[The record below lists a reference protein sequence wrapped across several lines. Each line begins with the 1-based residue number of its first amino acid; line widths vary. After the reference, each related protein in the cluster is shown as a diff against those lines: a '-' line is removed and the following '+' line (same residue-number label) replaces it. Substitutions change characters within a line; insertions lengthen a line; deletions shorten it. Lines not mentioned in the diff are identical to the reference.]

1 MRERAGRALVAA
13 VVAGLI
19 VGALT
24 QLGQRLLP
32 DAVQPVA
39 NSISPW
45 LSLSFAVG
53 AVSRGPRLAAL
64 GGWLSLVFA
73 LVGYYV
79 LVEVQFGYGASTSS
93 LVLWGAASLLGG
105 LVFGPAGWLWRN
117 GSSVQRA
124 IAAGLLAAAFVAEA
138 AYLFVVLQPE
148 AKPASALFLVIG
160 LALPM
165 FLGRSWS
172 QRRLAYLAVVPSL
185 GLAVLGYVCLLAFGS
200 IAAGI

>member
-1 MRERAGRALVAA
+1 MSREAGRTLAAA
-13 VVAGLI
+13 VIAGLI

-32 DAVQPVA
+32 DALQPLA

-45 LSLSFAVG
+45 ITVSFAVG
-53 AVSRGPRLAAL
+53 AFSQRSSLAAI

-79 LVEVQFGYGASTSS
+79 LVEVQYGYGASTSS
-93 LVLWGAASLLGG
+93 LVVWGAASLLGG
-105 LVFGPAGWLWRN
+105 LVFGPAGWFWRN
-117 GSSVQRA
+117 GSGVQRA
-124 IAAGLLAAAFVAEA
+124 IAAGLLAAAFIAES

-148 AKPASALFLVIG
+148 AKPAAAVFLLIG
-160 LALPM
+160 LALPV

-172 QRRLAYLAVVPSL
+172 QRRLAYVAVLPSL
-185 GLAVLGYVCLLAFGS
+185 GLAALGYACLLAFGS
-200 IAAGI
+200 VAAGI